1 MASAAHSRASA
12 AHPDP
17 AGLMDRYVAVRSL
30 TEALCAPL
38 TAEDMVIQSMPDV
51 SPPKWHLAH
60 TAWFFETF
68 ILGPNLPGYQP
79 FHPRFGYL
87 FNSYYNQLG
96 PFHTRS
102 QRGLLA
108 RPSSDEV
115 LAYRAHVDH
124 HLLALVGALDDRI
137 WAHIEPL
144 LTLGLNHEQQH
155 QELLLMDIK
164 HNFHSNPLRP
174 AYREDLSHPPAGL
187 AQPVKFLSF
196 TGGLVDIGHCRADF
210 AFDNEQP
217 AHRAY
222 LTPFRLAD
230 RLVTCGEYL
239 EFLDAGGYQTPALW
253 LSDGWTAVQARG
265 WTAPLYWEHGEDGW
279 QVFAAS
285 GLRPF
290 DPAAPVSHLSYYEA
304 DAYARFAGRRLP
316 TEFEWE
322 TAASQVSESPTGSNF
337 LDRDLL
343 EPLPAG
349 SQLGLKQMFGD
360 LWEWTASPYVPYPRF
375 RPAVGAVG
383 EYNGKFMSGQM
394 VLRGGACVT
403 PADHIRSTY
412 RNFYPPDARWAYSG
426 VRLAEDT

>member
-1 MASAAHSRASA
+1 MASALLPRRHVQHAAVALRAHYQRVRALSE
-12 AHPDP
+12 H
-17 AGLMDRYVAVRSL
+17 
-30 TEALCAPL
+30 LCAPL
-38 TAEDMVIQSMPDV
+38 TAEDRVIQSMPDV

-68 ILGPNLPGYQP
+68 ILQTHASGYQP

-87 FNSYYNQLG
+87 FNSYYNQVG
-96 PFHTRS
+96 PFHARS

-115 LAYRAHVDH
+115 RAYRVHVDQ
-124 HLLALVGALDDRI
+124 HLLAMLDTMDDRA
-137 WAHIEPL
+137 WGAVEPL

-164 HNFHSNPLRP
+164 HNFYSNPLRP
-174 AYREDLSHPPAGL
+174 AYRDNLIRPHACLSSPVNFLSHTAGM
-187 AQPVKFLSF
+187 V
-196 TGGLVDIGHCRADF
+196 GIGHAEAGF
-210 AFDNEQP
+210 AFDNEGP
-217 AHRAY
+217 EHSVY

-239 EFLDAGGYQTPALW
+239 EFINSGGYQTPALW
-253 LSDGWTAVQARG
+253 LSDGWSAVQGRG
-265 WTAPLYWEHGEDGW
+265 WTAPLYWERAQDDW
-279 QVFAAS
+279 QVFTL
-285 GLRPF
+285 GGPRKL

-304 DAYARFAGRRLP
+304 DAYARFVGRRLP

-322 TAASQVSESPTGSNF
+322 TAANQISAPPTDSNF

-349 SQLGLKQMFGD
+349 AQLGLKQMFGD

-403 PADHIRSTY
+403 PADHIRKTY

-426 VRLAEDT
+426 VRLAEDA